1 MKREMIF
8 FLSIALLVFFLGMGH
23 RASAEDESLVWE
35 YWQENTVDTNV
46 KAMKAPP
53 SFSSSDG
60 TWVPFDPCEGI
71 AVPQGTRNA
80 WLRVHVPSDLRGG

>member
-35 YWQENTVDTNV
+35 YWQENVPDTY
-46 KAMKAPP
+46 
-53 SFSSSDG
+53 
-60 TWVPFDPCEGI
+60 I
-71 AVPQGTRNA
+71 
-80 WLRVHVPSDLRGG
+80 